1 MATRRPRP
9 LSGMWSFFMIL
20 YIRAPIKSI
29 FYLGKDEGYML
40 DIRLFRNEPEKVK
53 SKIELRGDDPKVVDE
68 VLELDEQR
76 RQLISKTE
84 EMKARR
90 NKVSEEIAQKKRN
103 KEDADDVIAEMRNLG
118 DEIKENDAKLN
129 EVDNKVRDIL
139 IRIPNLINDDVPQG
153 DSDEENVELKK
164 WGTPREFD
172 FEPKAHW
179 DLVEELKM
187 ADFERAAKVSGARF
201 VYLTKDGALLER
213 ALMNYMITKHTTQ
226 HGYTEMMTPQLVN
239 ADTMFGTG
247 QLPKF
252 EEDLFK
258 VEKEGLYT
266 IPTAE
271 VPLTNFY
278 RDEIIQPGVLPEKFT
293 GQTACF
299 RSEAGSAGR
308 DTRGLIRLHQFDKVE
323 MVRIEKPEDSW
334 DALEDMT
341 KNAESILEELGLPYR
356 RVILCTGDIGFS
368 ASKTYDLEV
377 WLPSY
382 NDYKEISSCSNCT
395 DFQARRAN
403 IHFKRDNS
411 AKPELAHTLNGSGL
425 AVGRT
430 FAAIVENY
438 QNEDGTIT
446 IPEALVPF
454 MGGKTKISK
463 PTK

>member
-1 MATRRPRP
+1 
-9 LSGMWSFFMIL
+9 
-20 YIRAPIKSI
+20 
-29 FYLGKDEGYML
+29 ML
-40 DIRLFRNEPEKVK
+40 DIRLFRNEPDTVK

-68 VLELDEQR
+68 ILELDEQR
-76 RQLISKTE
+76 RKLISATE

-90 NKVSEEIAQKKRN
+90 NKVSEEIALKKRN
-103 KEDADDVIAEMRNLG
+103 KENADDVIAEMRTLG
-118 DEIKENDAKLN
+118 DDIKEKDSQLN
-129 EVDNKVRDIL
+129 EIDSKMTGIL
-139 IRIPNLINDDVPQG
+139 CRIPNLISDDVPQG
-153 DSDEENVELKK
+153 ESDEDNVEVKK
-164 WGTPREFD
+164 WGTPREFS

-179 DLVEELKM
+179 DIVEELKM
-187 ADFERAAKVSGARF
+187 ADFDRAAKVSGARF
-201 VYLTKDGALLER
+201 VYLTNEGAQLER

-226 HGYTEMMTPQLVN
+226 HGYTEMMVPQLVN
-239 ADTMFGTG
+239 ADTMYGTG

-278 RDEIIQPGVLPEKFT
+278 RNEIIQPGVLPEKFT
-293 GQTACF
+293 GQSACF

-323 MVRIEKPEDSW
+323 MGRFEQPEDSW
-334 DALEDMT
+334 NALEEMT
-341 KNAESILEELGLPYR
+341 TNAEAILEELGLPYR

-403 IHFKRDNS
+403 IRFKRDKA

-438 QNEDGTIT
+438 QNEDGTVT

-454 MGGKTKISK
+454 MGGKTQISK
-463 PTK
+463 PVK

>member
-1 MATRRPRP
+1 
-9 LSGMWSFFMIL
+9 
-20 YIRAPIKSI
+20 
-29 FYLGKDEGYML
+29 ML
-40 DIRLFRNEPEKVK
+40 DIKLFRNETEKVK
-53 SKIELRGDDPKVVDE
+53 EKIALRGDNPAVVDE
-68 VLELDEQR
+68 VLELDAKRRELIQR
-76 RQLISKTE
+76 TE
-84 EMKARR
+84 ELKSER
-90 NKVSEEIAQKKRN
+90 NKASQAIAEKKRN
-103 KEDADDVIAEMRNLG
+103 KENADEAIEAQRNVG
-118 DEIKENDAKLN
+118 EKIKEIDNVLRETDQALTDKLS
-129 EVDNKVRDIL
+129 
-139 IRIPNLINDDVPQG
+139 RIPNLIHDDVPQG
-153 DSDEENVELKK
+153 KDDNDNVELKK
-164 WGTPREFD
+164 WGTPRAFD
-172 FEPKAHW
+172 FEAKAHW
-179 DLVEELKM
+179 DIVEDLKM
-187 ADFERAAKVSGARF
+187 ANFDRAARVSGARF
-201 VYLTKDGALLER
+201 VFLTDEGAKLER

-226 HGYTEMMTPQLVN
+226 HGYTEMMVPQLVN
-239 ADTMFGTG
+239 RHAMYGTG

-271 VPLTNFY
+271 VPLTNYY

-293 GQTACF
+293 GQSACF

-334 DALEDMT
+334 NALEEMT
-341 KNAESILEELGLPYR
+341 GNAEAILEELGLPYR
-356 RVILCTGDIGFS
+356 RVILCTGDIGFG

-382 NDYKEISSCSNCT
+382 NDYKEISSCSNCV

-403 IHFKRDNS
+403 IRFKRDKD
-411 AKPELAHTLNGSGL
+411 AKPEFVHTLNGSGL

-438 QNEDGTIT
+438 QNEDGSIT

-454 MGGKTKISK
+454 MGGQTVIEPK
-463 PTK
+463 